1 MSDAFSAF
9 DKAAMARAVELA
21 ERGLETAHPNPRVGC
36 VIARDEQI
44 ISEGWHEWPG
54 EVHAEAMALR
64 TLGGKAPGATAYVSL
79 EPCSHFGRTPPCA
92 NALID
97 AGISRVVFAVQ
108 DPNPRVNGGGAAVLR
123 AAGIQ
128 VESGLMATEA
138 EQLNL
143 GFLKRMRVGLPWV
156 RLKLAMS
163 LDGRTALANGVSQ
176 WITGAAA
183 RDDVQHWRAQS
194 SAVMTGIGTVLADD
208 PRLNVRLP
216 AARRRHPLRVILDSE
231 LRTPP
236 GAKVFSTPGET
247 IIFTASDD
255 SIRRRA
261 LEASGARIEHL
272 PRPSGGTAHIERV
285 PRPAGGTA
293 HVEHLPRPAGGTA
306 HVEHLPQPSGGTAH
320 VEHLSRLAGGT
331 AQIEQV
337 SRPSGGAA
345 QIEHVPRAPGTA
357 GPQENSLAQR
367 TGMREAV
374 ASAGDSATT
383 GADSLLSG
391 ALVMPP
397 DNLLDLS
404 AVLQRLAALDVNELL
419 VEAGATLAGSL
430 IRANLVDELLIYM
443 APMLLGPQA
452 RALANLPELTS
463 LDASPRFSILD
474 SQRIGTDLRL
484 RLTRVN

>member
-1 MSDAFSAF
+1 
-9 DKAAMARAVELA
+9 MARAVELA

-97 AGISRVVFAVQ
+97 AGVSRVVFAVQ

-208 PRLNVRLP
+208 PRLNVRLSAP
-216 AARRRHPLRVILDSE
+216 RRRHPLRVILDSE

-261 LEASGARIEHL
+261 LEANGARIEQAPRASGGTAHVERL
-272 PRPSGGTAHIERV
+272 PRPSGGTADIEQMSRPSGSAAPIEQV
-285 PRPAGGTA
+285 PQPPGGTA
-293 HVEHLPRPAGGTA
+293 HVEQVPRISDGTA
-306 HVEHLPQPSGGTAH
+306 SD
-320 VEHLSRLAGGT
+320 S
-331 AQIEQV
+331 
-337 SRPSGGAA
+337 
-345 QIEHVPRAPGTA
+345 
-357 GPQENSLAQR
+357 NSLAQPVG
-367 TGMREAV
+367 TRELSAR
-374 ASAGDSATT
+374 AGDSATAT
-383 GADSLLSG
+383 NSLLSG
-391 ALVMPP
+391 ALAIPT
-397 DNLLDLS
+397 DNLLDLP

-430 IRANLVDELLIYM
+430 IRASLVDELLVYM

-452 RALANLPELTS
+452 RALANLPELMS
-463 LDASPRFSILD
+463 LDAAPRFSILD

-484 RLTRVN
+484 RLMRVN